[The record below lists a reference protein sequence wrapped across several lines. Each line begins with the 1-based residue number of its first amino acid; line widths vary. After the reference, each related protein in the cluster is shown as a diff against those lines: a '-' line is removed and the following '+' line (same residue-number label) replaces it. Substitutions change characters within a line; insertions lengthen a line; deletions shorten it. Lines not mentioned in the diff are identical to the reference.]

1 MPLMDEAFE
10 GAPVLVTGGYGFI
23 GSNVVRLLVT
33 LGPQHLDA
41 WNAQRR
47 RLARRYN
54 RGLHGTGVKV
64 PVERPDTTHVYCS
77 YAIRRGIVRGSG
89 SRSAASTPAFN
100 TGDRSISSP
109 LTGASVREREA
120 SPGLSRRRRRYC
132 LSQSSPRL
140 TSLRLASFVTGFAP
154 LPPNRRNSR
163 APD

>member
-23 GSNVVRLLVT
+23 VSNVVRLLVT

-77 YAIRRGIVRGSG
+77 YAIRHPSRNRLREWLAERGIDARVQYRRPIHLQPAYRGLGAGTG
-89 SRSAASTPAFN
+89 SFPGAEQAAAEILSLPIFPALDESAIGLVCDGIRAF
-100 TGDRSISSP
+100 
-109 LTGASVREREA
+109 AA
-120 SPGLSRRRRRYC
+120 
-132 LSQSSPRL
+132 
-140 TSLRLASFVTGFAP
+140 
-154 LPPNRRNSR
+154 
-163 APD
+163 